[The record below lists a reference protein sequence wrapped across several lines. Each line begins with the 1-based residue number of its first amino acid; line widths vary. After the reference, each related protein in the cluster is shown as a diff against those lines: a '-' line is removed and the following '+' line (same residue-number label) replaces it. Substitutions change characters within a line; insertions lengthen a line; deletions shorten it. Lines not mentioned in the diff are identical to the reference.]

1 MTKVEITLKGR
12 PGHGSI
18 PTAADNALVR
28 AAEVVTR
35 VHAYEA
41 PTVITPGE
49 LYICMFHSCHRS
61 LCLFRKREFFLPGV
75 MLSFS
80 LAPLW
85 SKNERDRLL

>member
-28 AAEVVTR
+28 AAEVVAR
-35 VHAYEA
+35 VHDYQA

-49 LYICMFHSCHRS
+49 LSYISAMLHVELDDGSHRFLRLS
-61 LCLFRKREFFLPGV
+61 RKCRKCL
-75 MLSFS
+75 
-80 LAPLW
+80 
-85 SKNERDRLL
+85 